1 MSRAMIN
8 TVIGLAV
15 AYGAIVGLAFAF
27 QDQLLFQPSSRLL
40 ATPDDAGMD
49 YETVRLETEDG
60 ETLHGWW
67 IPAPD
72 VYSVNSRP
80 IVSRETSFGEVAK
93 QTLLFFH
100 GNAGNISGRL
110 ESVQQ
115 FRRLGLNVLI
125 VDYRGYGQSTGTPS
139 EQGLYHDA
147 AACWNYLTKERD
159 IAPEDVVVFGRSMG
173 GGAATWLAARHTPGA
188 VILESVFTNVPDV
201 GAHHYSFLPVRAL
214 ATNQFDNEARVA
226 EIDAPILSIHSRED
240 RVVPFELGR
249 RVYEA
254 AAEPKQFLE
263 IQGGHNDGFLVSSEP
278 YLEAIDDFLS
288 THLGTGE

>member
-1 MSRAMIN
+1 M
-8 TVIGLAV
+8 TTTLLGLAIG
-15 AYGAIVGLAFAF
+15 YGAIVGLAFAF

-40 ATPDDAGMD
+40 ATPEDAGMAYD
-49 YETVRLETEDG
+49 TVRLETDDG

-72 VYSVNSRP
+72 VSRG
-80 IVSRETSFGEVAK
+80 TSPDTTAAH
-93 QTLLFFH
+93 TLLFFH

-125 VDYRGYGQSTGTPS
+125 VDYRGYGQSTGSPS
-139 EQGLYHDA
+139 EEGIYRDA
-147 AACWNYLTKERD
+147 AACWEHLTEDRG
-159 IAPEDVVVFGRSMG
+159 IAPADIVVFGRSMG
-173 GGAATWLAARHTPGA
+173 GGPATWLAARHPPGA
-188 VILESVFTNVPDV
+188 LILESVFTTVPDV

-226 EIDAPILSIHSRED
+226 EIDAPTLHIHSRAD

-254 AAEPKQFLE
+254 AAAPKQFLE
-263 IQGGHNDGFLVSSEP
+263 IQGGHNDGFLVSAEA
-278 YLEAIDDFLS
+278 YLETIDAFLE
-288 THLGTGE
+288 THLP

>member
-1 MSRAMIN
+1 MRRTMIN
-8 TVIGLAV
+8 TAIGLV
-15 AYGAIVGLAFAF
+15 VGYGAIVGLAFAF

-40 ATPDDAGMD
+40 ATPDDMGMS
-49 YETVRLETEDG
+49 YETVRLDTDDG

-72 VYSVNSRP
+72 V
-80 IVSRETSFGEVAK
+80 SRETSPDASAEH
-93 QTLLFFH
+93 TLLFFH

-115 FRRLGLNVLI
+115 FRQLGLNVLI
-125 VDYRGYGQSTGTPS
+125 VDYRGYGQSTGSPS
-139 EQGLYHDA
+139 EEGIYRDA
-147 AACWNYLTKERD
+147 EACWAYLTEAQD
-159 IAPEDVVVFGRSMG
+159 IASQHIVVFGRSMG
-173 GGAATWLAARHTPGA
+173 GGAATWIASQRQPGA
-188 VILESVFTNVPDV
+188 VILESVFTNVPDI

-226 EIDAPILSIHSRED
+226 EIEAPTLHIHSGDD

-249 RVYEA
+249 QVYEA

-263 IQGGHNDGFLVSSEP
+263 IEGGHNDGFLVSADE
-278 YLEAIDDFLS
+278 YLRTIDDFLGE
-288 THLGTGE
+288 HLP

>member
-1 MSRAMIN
+1 MRLM
-8 TVIGLAV
+8 TTTLLGLV
-15 AYGAIVGLAFAF
+15 LGYGAIVGLAFAF

-72 VYSVNSRP
+72 V
-80 IVSRETSFGEVAK
+80 SREASPGEVAAH
-93 QTLLFFH
+93 TLLFFH

-115 FRRLGLNVLI
+115 FHRIGLNVLI
-125 VDYRGYGQSTGTPS
+125 VDYRGYGQSTGSPF
-139 EQGLYHDA
+139 EEGIYHDA
-147 AACWNYLTKERD
+147 AACWRHLTEARS
-159 IAPEDVVVFGRSMG
+159 IAPEDIVIFGRSMG

-214 ATNQFDNEARVA
+214 ATNQFDNETRVA
-226 EIDAPILSIHSRED
+226 EIDAPTLHIHSRED
-240 RVVPFELGR
+240 RVVPFALGR

-263 IQGGHNDGFLVSSEP
+263 VQGGHNDGFLVSSET
-278 YLEAIDDFLS
+278 YLRAIEDFLS
-288 THLGTGE
+288 TQLSDT

>member
-1 MSRAMIN
+1 MIN
-8 TVIGLAV
+8 TAIGLAV
-15 AYGAIVGLAFAF
+15 GYGAIVGLAFAF

-40 ATPDDAGMD
+40 ATPDDAGMS
-49 YETVRLETEDG
+49 YETVHLDTEDG

-72 VYSVNSRP
+72 VSR
-80 IVSRETSFGEVAK
+80 G
-93 QTLLFFH
+93 TLLFFH

-115 FRRLGLNVLI
+115 FHRLGLNVLI
-125 VDYRGYGQSTGTPS
+125 VDYRGYGQSTGSPS
-139 EQGLYHDA
+139 EEGIYQDA
-147 AACWNYLTKERD
+147 KACWAYLTETQD
-159 IAPEDVVVFGRSMG
+159 VAAQNVVVFGRSMG
-173 GGAATWLAARHTPGA
+173 GGAATWIASQQKPGA

-214 ATNQFDNEARVA
+214 ATNQFDNEARVSQV
-226 EIDAPILSIHSRED
+226 DAPTLFIHSRGD

-249 RVYEA
+249 QVYEA

-263 IQGGHNDGFLVSSEP
+263 IEGGHNDGFMVSEET
-278 YLEAIDDFLS
+278 YLRTIDRFLEE
-288 THLGTGE
+288 HLDSGEE

>member
-1 MSRAMIN
+1 M
-8 TVIGLAV
+8 TTTLLGLV
-15 AYGAIVGLAFAF
+15 LGYGAIVGLAFAF

-40 ATPDDAGMD
+40 ATPEDAGMA
-49 YETVRLETEDG
+49 YEPVRLETDDG

-72 VYSVNSRP
+72 VSR
-80 IVSRETSFGEVAK
+80 G
-93 QTLLFFH
+93 TLLFFH

-139 EQGLYHDA
+139 EQGLYRDA
-147 AACWNYLTKERD
+147 AACWEYLTAERG
-159 IAPEDVVVFGRSMG
+159 IAPADIVVFGRSMG
-173 GGAATWLAARHTPGA
+173 GGPATWLAARHPPGA
-188 VILESVFTNVPDV
+188 LILESVFTTVPDV

-226 EIDAPILSIHSRED
+226 EIGAPTLHIHSRED

-263 IQGGHNDGFLVSSEP
+263 IQGGHNDGFLVSSEA
-278 YLEAIDDFLS
+278 YLETIGAFLAE
-288 THLGTGE
+288 HLSES

>member
-1 MSRAMIN
+1 MIN
-8 TVIGLAV
+8 TALALV
-15 AYGAIVGLAFAF
+15 VGYGALVGLAFAF

-40 ATPDDAGMD
+40 ATPDDAGMS
-49 YETVRLETEDG
+49 YETVRLDTEDG

-72 VYSVNSRP
+72 V
-80 IVSRETSFGEVAK
+80 SRETSSDASAK
-93 QTLLFFH
+93 TLLFFH

-115 FRRLGLNVLI
+115 FHRLGLNVLI

-139 EQGLYHDA
+139 EQGIYNDA
-147 AACWNYLTKERD
+147 EACWRHLTEARG
-159 IAPEDVVVFGRSMG
+159 IAPADVVLFGRSMG
-173 GGAATWLAARHTPGA
+173 GGAATWLATQHRPSAL
-188 VILESVFTNVPDV
+188 ILESVFTTVPDV

-214 ATNQFDNEARVA
+214 ATNQFDNESRVA
-226 EIDAPILSIHSRED
+226 EIDAPKLHIHSRED
-240 RVVPFELGR
+240 RVVPFRLGR

-263 IQGGHNDGFLVSSEP
+263 IEGGHNDGFLVSEDE
-278 YLEAIDDFLS
+278 YLRTIEEFLEES
-288 THLGTGE
+288 LDG

>member
-1 MSRAMIN
+1 MRRTMI
-8 TVIGLAV
+8 TAVLGLA
-15 AYGAIVGLAFAF
+15 AGYGALVGLAFAF
-27 QDQLLFQPSSRLL
+27 QDQLLFQPSGRLL
-40 ATPDDAGMD
+40 ATPDDAGMA
-49 YETVRLETEDG
+49 YEEVRLDTEDG

-72 VYSVNSRP
+72 V
-80 IVSRETSFGEVAK
+80 SRETSPAEFEEH
-93 QTLLFFH
+93 TLLFFH

-115 FRRLGLNVLI
+115 FHQLGLDVLI

-139 EQGLYHDA
+139 EEGIYRDA
-147 AACWNYLTKERD
+147 AACWRYLTEAKD
-159 IAPEDVVVFGRSMG
+159 VAPHKIVVFGRSMG
-173 GGAATWLAARHTPGA
+173 GGPATWLATREQPGA

-214 ATNQFDNEARVA
+214 ATNQFDNESRVA
-226 EIDAPILSIHSRED
+226 EIDAPTLHIHSRGD

-254 AAEPKQFLE
+254 AAAPKQFLE
-263 IQGGHNDGFLVSSEP
+263 IEGGHNDGFLVSADT
-278 YLEAIDDFLS
+278 YLQTIEDFLEE
-288 THLGTGE
+288 HLDSGEE

>member
-1 MSRAMIN
+1 MIN
-8 TVIGLAV
+8 TAIGLAV
-15 AYGAIVGLAFAF
+15 GYGAIVALAFAF

-40 ATPDDAGMD
+40 ATPDDAGMP
-49 YETVRLETEDG
+49 YETVHLDTDDG

-67 IPAPD
+67 IPPPD
-72 VYSVNSRP
+72 
-80 IVSRETSFGEVAK
+80 VSRETSPGELAK
-93 QTLLFFH
+93 HTLLFFH

-115 FRRLGLNVLI
+115 FHQLGLNVLI
-125 VDYRGYGQSTGTPS
+125 VDYRGYGQSTGSPS
-139 EQGLYHDA
+139 EEGIYRDA
-147 AACWNYLTKERD
+147 DACWRYLTKAKGF
-159 IAPEDVVVFGRSMG
+159 APQNIVVFGRSMG
-173 GGAATWLAARHTPGA
+173 GGPATWLATREQPGA

-214 ATNQFDNEARVA
+214 ATNQFDNESRVGGTK
-226 EIDAPILSIHSRED
+226 APKLFIHSRGD

-263 IQGGHNDGFLVSSEP
+263 IEGGHNDGFLVSEES
-278 YLEAIDDFLS
+278 YLRTISGFLEE
-288 THLGTGE
+288 HLRSRME